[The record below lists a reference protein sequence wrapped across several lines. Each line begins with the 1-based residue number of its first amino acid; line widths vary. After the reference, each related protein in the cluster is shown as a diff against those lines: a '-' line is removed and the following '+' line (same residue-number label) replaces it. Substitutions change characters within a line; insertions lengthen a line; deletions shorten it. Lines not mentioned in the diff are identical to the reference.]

1 MISHYLGQLAHE
13 LDFDPSLSRQVT
25 QEVED
30 HLWQAVESD
39 PVADRLE
46 AERRAVAKFGD
57 PRDIAAQFA
66 AVSLAA
72 HARRVGLAAV
82 LVIAAVFIVMKARL
96 AWYGVVPFPLAE
108 ETRALA
114 EMVLAID
121 RWAFW
126 LAVMAGLAGWM
137 YIDSRRLPGGF
148 SREYSV
154 RLRRF
159 SLLCSAAAVALVV
172 CVAADG
178 VLTSLRLIG
187 AQWSVA
193 LVVPLF
199 SVAIEIV
206 CAGVLVS
213 YLRAMARRAA
223 RTARFVPAA

>member
-39 PVADRLE
+39 PVADRLA

-96 AWYGVVPFPLAE
+96 AWSGVVPLPLAE
-108 ETRALA
+108 ETRALLRPLHGPQYPRPPSFMEDHA
-114 EMVLAID
+114 D
-121 RWAFW
+121 RRTGTGC
-126 LAVMAGLAGWM
+126 M
-137 YIDSRRLPGGF
+137 SR
-148 SREYSV
+148 
-154 RLRRF
+154 
-159 SLLCSAAAVALVV
+159 
-172 CVAADG
+172 
-178 VLTSLRLIG
+178 
-187 AQWSVA
+187 
-193 LVVPLF
+193 
-199 SVAIEIV
+199 
-206 CAGVLVS
+206 
-213 YLRAMARRAA
+213 
-223 RTARFVPAA
+223 